1 MEAIV
6 GLIIG
11 ILIAAV
17 ISGVVIWI
25 VSRFNVGLS
34 VDNFGWAMLAGLFI
48 GAITSLI
55 NSFVPGMEGI
65 IAAVVHLVVSAAVI
79 LLAGKVF
86 SGVKVDGFKGA
97 LIAAIV
103 MAIVS
108 LVLILALGGTAALI
122 GAAGQGAAQ

>member
-1 MEAIV
+1 MEAMV

-11 ILIAAV
+11 IVIAAL

-25 VSRFNVGLS
+25 VSKFNVGLS

-48 GAITSLI
+48 GAITNLI
-55 NSFVPGMEGI
+55 NSFVPGVEGI
-65 IAAVVHLVVSAAVI
+65 LSAIVHLVVSAAVI

-108 LVLILALGGTAALI
+108 LVLVLAGLGTAAVV
-122 GAAGQGAAQ
+122 AQ